1 MHEREKKKMELQ
13 SAIVTDIAEVSTVYS
28 EKGRKLDVKNRRWYG
43 ISFCIDGQITYTQNG
58 VEYVEDKAHAVILP
72 QGQSYSLR
80 GDATGNFP
88 LVNFLT
94 LEPLTNTIT
103 VIDLPNKEPLLRSY
117 EELKRVFF
125 SSHGRAKAMSLLY
138 QMLYELSSRKS
149 IPIIEP
155 AIKFIHDNYCMSD
168 LTNEMLANEC
178 NISEVYLRKLFA
190 THFSTSPKQ
199 YILALRL
206 GKAKQM
212 LSEGAEKIWT
222 VAEKCG
228 FESNS
233 HFCRTFKEQLGMTP
247 NEYRKRYRIYEI

>member
-1 MHEREKKKMELQ
+1 MELQ
-13 SAIVTDIAEVSTVYS
+13 NAIVTDIAEVFTVYS

-58 VEYVEDKAHAVILP
+58 IEYVEDKAHAVILP
-72 QGQSYSLR
+72 QGQSYSLH

-94 LEPLTNTIT
+94 LEPLTDTIK
-103 VIDLPNKEPLLRSY
+103 VIDIPNKEPLLRSY
-117 EELKRVFF
+117 EELKRAFF

-138 QMLYELSSRKS
+138 EIFYELSNQKS

-155 AIKFIHDNYCMSD
+155 AIKFIHDNYHLSE
-168 LTNEMLANEC
+168 LTNETLAKEC
-178 NISEVYLRKLFA
+178 NISEVYLRKLFM
-190 THFSTSPKQ
+190 THLSTSPKQ
-199 YILALRL
+199 YILALRV

-212 LSEGAEKIWT
+212 LTEGADKIWAI
-222 VAEKCG
+222 AEKCG
-228 FESNS
+228 FESSS